1 MKRLLLYL
9 LVLQVLVLGSCSEK
23 RQATPENG
31 FDVALSPNGKEIAVS
46 DVVEVVD
53 WIKIESDSSSY
64 IGNARKMEYYDSDF
78 YVWDNM
84 SQECIVR
91 FANDGSFIAKIGK
104 TGNGEGEYTRMF
116 DFTIDKKSGKVL
128 VLTDNST
135 LMVYDREGNFEKRA
149 KLCEGYVGNIAWNKE
164 CLIATSDYAGYDAE
178 GNNYLIYK
186 FGSGFHQES
195 EWIKYGK
202 PLQPTYSNFIN
213 SPLTTFGDCTYYVDN
228 LNMRI
233 VAYDD
238 RADSAYTCFNFHV
251 DNPMPA
257 AMYLDPM
264 EFMQHQREYTWI
276 KDVIFSKSGI
286 LIGYVGEPGYS
297 LAILDYDGSK
307 TADGA
312 YTASLPEICTSDGDF
327 VYSAISSDRYLGL
340 WERLPEIKKPAFEVT
355 DETNLILM
363 KWKVKTQKA
372 SF

>member
-1 MKRLLLYL
+1 MKRLSLCLSVLLTL
-9 LVLQVLVLGSCSEK
+9 IFGSCSEK
-23 RQATPENG
+23 RHATPENG
-31 FDVALSPNGKEIAVS
+31 FDVDLSPKGKEIAVS
-46 DVVEVVD
+46 DVVDVVD
-53 WIKIESDSSSY
+53 WIKFESDSSSY
-64 IGNARKMEYYDSDF
+64 IGNARKIEYYDSDF

-91 FANDGSFIAKIGK
+91 FAHDGSFIAKIGR
-104 TGNGEGEYTRMF
+104 TGNGEGEYTHMF
-116 DFTIDKKSGKVL
+116 DFTIDKKNGKVL

-135 LMVYDREGNFEKRA
+135 LMVYDREGNFEKRT
-149 KLCEGYVGNIAWNKE
+149 KLSDGYVGNIAWNND

-186 FGSGFHQES
+186 FGSSFHQEG
-195 EWIKYGK
+195 EWIKYEK
-202 PLQPTYSNFIN
+202 PLQPPYSIFIN

-228 LNMRI
+228 LHMRI
-233 VAYDD
+233 VAYDG
-238 RADSAYTCFNFHV
+238 AAETASTCFNFHV

-264 EFMQHQREYTWI
+264 EFMKHQLDYTWI

-297 LAILDYDGSK
+297 LAILDYDGNK

-312 YTASLPEICTSDGDF
+312 YPASLPENCTSDGDY

-355 DETNLILM
+355 HETNLILM
-363 KWKVKTQKA
+363 KWKVKAQKT